1 MQMSPVR
8 LALHA
13 LLICSVLD
21 APSYAAGPGPSGGET
36 GATIQTSE
44 RQDTGGT
51 AGNSNR
57 DAVIT
62 KAPLKGRETAAA
74 GANAGSSAA
83 RAAQPA
89 ALRRDK
95 AQVTLHSR
103 SSLPLAH
110 AYLWKPATGA
120 DPRANSIRSRNAAG
134 RAVRGS
140 STASALAATGRPSIG
155 LTHGTNR
162 PGASLKAV
170 AGNGV
175 VGGASA
181 PGRGTIGGPTNTATM
196 IKAGING
203 TTLHRRS

>member
-1 MQMSPVR
+1 MTPVR
-8 LALHA
+8 LTLHA

-21 APSYAAGPGPSGGET
+21 GPSYAAGPGPSGGET
-36 GATIQTSE
+36 GATIQTSQ

-57 DAVIT
+57 DAVIR
-62 KAPLKGRETAAA
+62 KAPIKGRETAAG

-83 RAAQPA
+83 RVAQPA
-89 ALRRDK
+89 ALRRDEGHV
-95 AQVTLHSR
+95 APHSR
-103 SSLPLAH
+103 SSLPLAR
-110 AYLWKPATGA
+110 AYLSKPATGA
-120 DPRANSIRSRNAAG
+120 ATRANPIRSPNAAIG
-134 RAVRGS
+134 AVRGS
-140 STASALAATGRPSIG
+140 SPATALAATGRPSSG
-155 LTHGTNR
+155 LTHGTSR

-181 PGRGTIGGPTNTATM
+181 PGRGTIGGPTNTAAM